1 MGKGGS
7 EEGQGVNFCGAAC
20 MSAFTFSCVKSQ
32 FSIHACMGLYL
43 SNKIL
48 FYTIK
53 SVSLMILIW
62 FKLFLYVWT
71 P

>member
-7 EEGQGVNFCGAAC
+7 EEAQGVDFCGAEC
-20 MSAFTFSCVKSQ
+20 VSAFTFSCVKSQ

-48 FYTIK
+48 F
-53 SVSLMILIW
+53 V
-62 FKLFLYVWT
+62 LYNKICFFDDFNMV
-71 P
+71 